1 MSDEQAIIVTG
12 AASGI
17 GAAVARHLSEVTSA
31 RIVGW
36 DVAEVD
42 ETASATSAG
51 RYRVVQVDVSDVGAV
66 DAAVKA
72 VGSELPI
79 RGLVN
84 NAGVSLGLT
93 VDETSDSVWERTM
106 AVNLTGAFAT
116 TRAVARHMISHGRGG
131 RIVNMSSVNA
141 QSAQAD
147 AASYVASKGGLSALT
162 RATAVDLAQ
171 HGILVNA
178 VAPGPVDTEG
188 FRRAYPTP
196 DAVAVACANVPLR
209 RPASP
214 DEVAGV
220 VAFLLSDAASYMTGS
235 TVVVDGGLLAYNR
248 VD

>member
-1 MSDEQAIIVTG
+1 
-12 AASGI
+12 
-17 GAAVARHLSEVTSA
+17 
-31 RIVGW
+31 
-36 DVAEVD
+36 
-42 ETASATSAG
+42 
-51 RYRVVQVDVSDVGAV
+51 
-66 DAAVKA
+66 
-72 VGSELPI
+72 
-79 RGLVN
+79 
-84 NAGVSLGLT
+84 
-93 VDETSDSVWERTM
+93 
-106 AVNLTGAFAT
+106 
-116 TRAVARHMISHGRGG
+116 
-131 RIVNMSSVNA
+131 MSSVNA
-141 QSAQAD
+141 QIAQAD

-196 DAVAVACANVPLR
+196 DAVAVASANVPLR

-214 DEVAGV
+214 DEIAGV